1 MHLCSGDENLMH
13 SLGDMDMQRG
23 DEART
28 SINDSEV
35 EVLNNSNPLISDVI
49 ENNTLEKATS
59 GVYISPVLVD
69 NDPEQKDRLTSDS
82 SKTTCTE
89 SIKPDCKTTVKPS
102 KQSKK
107 KWGKTGNRK

>member
-1 MHLCSGDENLMH
+1 MH

-49 ENNTLEKATS
+49 ENNTLDKATS
-59 GVYISPVLVD
+59 GAYISPVLVD
-69 NDPEQKDRLTSDS
+69 NDPEQNVRLNVLMRCRIKENHCLWLGLMCKRPLMSSNMNCCYENCTSMGS
-82 SKTTCTE
+82 LGM
-89 SIKPDCKTTVKPS
+89 IDC
-102 KQSKK
+102 
-107 KWGKTGNRK
+107 